1 MEIVSDRWTN
11 EIVEKIRKMKK
22 TNSTPQFYGLDTFSE
37 DDHGT
42 AHISIVAENGDAV
55 AVTSTIN
62 YYFGSG
68 ENFKVNK
75 FS

>member
-1 MEIVSDRWTN
+1 MN
-11 EIVEKIRKMKK
+11 K
-22 TNSTPQFYGLDTFSE
+22 TNSEPKSYGADEVST

-42 AHISIVAENGDAV
+42 AHISIIDENGDAV

-68 ENFKVNK
+68 KYSSK
-75 FS
+75 

>member
-1 MEIVSDRWTN
+1 
-11 EIVEKIRKMKK
+11 MKK
-22 TNSTPQFYGLDTFSE
+22 TNSTPEFYGLDTFSE

-42 AHISIVAENGDAV
+42 AHISIVSENGDAV

-68 ENFKVNK
+68 KNFNYLKIMLRIVIIFL
-75 FS
+75 FSLLCQS

>member
-1 MEIVSDRWTN
+1 MS
-11 EIVEKIRKMKK
+11 K
-22 TNSTPQFYGLDTFSE
+22 TKSHPTDYGVDTSTDG

-42 AHISIVAENGDAV
+42 AHISVLAPNGDAV

-68 ENFKVNK
+68 TETL
-75 FS
+75 